1 MSDECTICSHH
12 FDADDPEAFPGLC
25 PDCNTEKNR
34 AAKLDITVE
43 EYRKRFPAC
52 DSDQSSLRVLDLLLP
67 IGTCCRCGLESRTY
81 DAGNDERMC
90 LPCARKE
97 RAVIAGRILD
107 VREREA
113 TYERHLREEQARA
126 DSLERRAAE
135 YAMQLDEAKVQ
146 AKRDEAVKS
155 HLRQRI
161 QSQEFALETR
171 NRARLWTLDT
181 ASGDAKE
188 DAAADAGY
196 AAGYKAGYEASSEDA
211 VALLRT

>member
-1 MSDECTICSHH
+1 
-12 FDADDPEAFPGLC
+12 
-25 PDCNTEKNR
+25 
-34 AAKLDITVE
+34 
-43 EYRKRFPAC
+43 
-52 DSDQSSLRVLDLLLP
+52 
-67 IGTCCRCGLESRTY
+67 
-81 DAGNDERMC
+81 
-90 LPCARKE
+90 
-97 RAVIAGRILD
+97 
-107 VREREA
+107 
-113 TYERHLREEQARA
+113 
-126 DSLERRAAE
+126 
-135 YAMQLDEAKVQ
+135 MQLDDAKVQ
-146 AKRDEAVKS
+146 VKRDEAVKA